1 MKKLFDEIPRLQNQR
16 VVLKQITHKDADAL
30 REMTQSA
37 AVYRFLPTFLF
48 EKQFDD
54 RAALPGDGDRLIT
67 AGLRAG
73 CIKMQGVLRAK
84 CRSSFFCGKCIDIV
98 SEYCYNVN
106 NDTMSESK
114 LAIFIINSRQTRLIV
129 SRDSCLHSA

>member
-67 AGLRAG
+67 AGFVFVQDA
-73 CIKMQGVLRAK
+73 
-84 CRSSFFCGKCIDIV
+84 
-98 SEYCYNVN
+98 
-106 NDTMSESK
+106 
-114 LAIFIINSRQTRLIV
+114 
-129 SRDSCLHSA
+129 